1 MDSNMHSTGAPG
13 GLTGL
18 AALAAALDRV
28 NAQDLDRL
36 DHAARVDRARK
47 LRELLDRLEGFWL
60 QELAV
65 VDARGAVGAD
75 TAAWL
80 SARLGVSADTAN
92 SWVRAARALP
102 PVPAPATSG
111 QPPEVAT
118 SPRAAS
124 QEPT

>member
-28 NAQDLDRL
+28 NAQDPDRL

-47 LRELLDRLEGFWL
+47 LRVLLECLEGMWL

-65 VDARGAVGAD
+65 VDARGAAGAEQGLQAPS
-75 TAAWL
+75 TADWL
-80 SARLGVSADTAN
+80 SERLGVSADVAS
-92 SWVRAARALP
+92 SWVRAARALSRDP
-102 PVPAPATSG
+102 
-111 QPPEVAT
+111 
-118 SPRAAS
+118 
-124 QEPT
+124 

>member
-1 MDSNMHSTGAPG
+1 MDSNMHSTGTPG

-18 AALAAALDRV
+18 AALAAAFDRV

-36 DHAARVDRARK
+36 DDAARVDRARK
-47 LRELLDRLEGFWL
+47 LRGLLDRLEAIWL

-65 VDARGAVGAD
+65 VDARGLAGAEQGVRAPS
-75 TAAWL
+75 TAEWL

-102 PVPAPATSG
+102 RRP
-111 QPPEVAT
+111 
-118 SPRAAS
+118 
-124 QEPT
+124 